1 MNTPLSSL
9 IRTELLHLEG
19 VRRLPAVRRFTS
31 VLTNETARENLFFL
45 DSGFAKLIRRGEDGK
60 EVILSIIGPGEMF
73 AEHAL
78 LNCSTRPFTS
88 EMLQDGVVYEIPRDI
103 FVSFCRQHPEV
114 WQMFWEQ
121 AIERQLEAEQK
132 IALLCLED
140 VEFRILYYL
149 AKLAHRFSAP
159 ATDQEEYSVPLS
171 QSELASLVG
180 ATRETTSTTLNA
192 LARQG
197 LVRLGRR
204 LVTVRSLD
212 AIRNASRKHGAK
224 AASQSGD

>member
-1 MNTPLSSL
+1 MTTPLSSL
-9 IRTELLHLEG
+9 IRSELLHLEG
-19 VRRLPAVRRFTS
+19 VRRLPAVRRSAS
-31 VLTNETARENLFFL
+31 VLTNESARESLYFL
-45 DSGFAKLIRRGEDGK
+45 DSGFAKSIRRGDDGK
-60 EVILSIIGPGEMF
+60 EVILSIIGPGELF

-78 LNCSTRPFTS
+78 LSYSMRPFIS
-88 EMLQDGVVYEIPRDI
+88 EMLEDGVVFEIPKVI
-103 FVSFCRQHPEV
+103 FMSFCRQHPEV

-121 AIERQLEAEQK
+121 AIERQMQAEQK

-149 AKLAHRFSAP
+149 AELGHQFAAP
-159 ATDQEEYSVPLS
+159 ATNQEEYSVPLS

-197 LVRLGRR
+197 LVRLSRR

-212 AIRNASRKHGAK
+212 AIRNASRRRGAK

>member
-9 IRTELLHLEG
+9 IRSELLHLEG
-19 VRRLPAVRRFTS
+19 VRRLPAVRRSTS
-31 VLTNETARENLFFL
+31 VFTNESARESLFFL
-45 DSGFAKLIRRGEDGK
+45 DSGFAKLIRRGEGGK
-60 EVILSIIGPGEMF
+60 EVILSIISPGELF

-78 LNCSTRPFTS
+78 LRYSTRPFTS
-88 EMLQDGVVYEIPRDI
+88 EMLQDGVVFEIPRVI
-103 FVSFCRQHPEV
+103 FMSFCRQHPEV

-121 AIERQLEAEQK
+121 AIERQMEAEQK

-140 VEFRILYYL
+140 VEFRVLYYL
-149 AKLAHRFSAP
+149 EELAHQFSAP

-212 AIRNASRKHGAK
+212 AIRNASRKRGSK
-224 AASQSGD
+224 AASQSGG